1 MQGPG
6 RIVNIDRQPFPL
18 GNVQSQ
24 FDSICSYR
32 TLELISRERMTES
45 LSTPDPPKSRRVRE
59 KARLGRPMG
68 FTSWSDEEYIYDN
81 MKNIEKKA

>member
-1 MQGPG
+1 
-6 RIVNIDRQPFPL
+6 
-18 GNVQSQ
+18 
-24 FDSICSYR
+24 
-32 TLELISRERMTES
+32 MTES

-81 MKNIEKKA
+81 MKNIEKSLKIKSTHMEVWH